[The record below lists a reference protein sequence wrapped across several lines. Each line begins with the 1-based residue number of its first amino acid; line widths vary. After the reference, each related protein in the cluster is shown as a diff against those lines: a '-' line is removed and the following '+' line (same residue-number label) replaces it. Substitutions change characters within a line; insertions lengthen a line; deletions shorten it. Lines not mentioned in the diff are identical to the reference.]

1 MKIVVNDAAASEIV
15 PVRVTPSTV
24 SVAGNGSDPIWTEKV
39 PVTDACVQDG
49 AASMPEI
56 FVPPVE
62 ATPPFER
69 KVEPTTEVSHDAWIQ
84 SVELPPRRKRNSSAK
99 AV

>member
-1 MKIVVNDAAASEIV
+1 MKTIVNVVVESEIV
-15 PVRVTPSTV
+15 PVRVTPFTV
-24 SVAGNGSDPIWTEKV
+24 SVAGNGSAPVCTENV

-49 AASMPEI
+49 AVSMPEI
-56 FVPPVE
+56 FVAPVE

-69 KVEPTTEVSHDAWIQ
+69 KVEPATDVSHDAWIQ